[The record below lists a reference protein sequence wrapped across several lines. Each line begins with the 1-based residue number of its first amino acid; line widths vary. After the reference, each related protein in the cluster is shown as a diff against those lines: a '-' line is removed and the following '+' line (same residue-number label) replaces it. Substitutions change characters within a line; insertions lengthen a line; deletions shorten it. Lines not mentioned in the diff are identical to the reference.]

1 MLKIEEVQRIK
12 KVKAFYDELM
22 TLEELQIKAILQL
35 KKAKLL
41 TNIIVEGKE
50 ISKENLTSDEI
61 NTYKINKLVVVS
73 ERFKALKSDLVEEDE
88 EVSYYADAGKKKTKE
103 PKKST
108 TEETLLLWKQNLSIQ
123 EIAKE
128 RKLTP
133 QTIYNH
139 FAKLIELEVVQLS
152 EILPEDKITQLK
164 AAFKDFK
171 GESLGELKEIH
182 GDTFSWD
189 ELRLYKASVT

>member
-1 MLKIEEVQRIK
+1 M
-12 KVKAFYDELM
+12 
-22 TLEELQIKAILQL
+22 
-35 KKAKLL
+35 
-41 TNIIVEGKE
+41 
-50 ISKENLTSDEI
+50 
-61 NTYKINKLVVVS
+61 
-73 ERFKALKSDLVEEDE
+73 
-88 EVSYYADAGKKKTKE
+88 GKKKTKE

-189 ELRLYKASVT
+189 ELRLYKASLN